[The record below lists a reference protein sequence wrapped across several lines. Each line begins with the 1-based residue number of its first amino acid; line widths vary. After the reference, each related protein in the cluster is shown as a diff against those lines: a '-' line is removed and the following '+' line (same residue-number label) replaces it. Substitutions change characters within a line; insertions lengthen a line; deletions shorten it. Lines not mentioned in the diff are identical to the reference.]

1 MENTNRIKNETF
13 DEYVLRMI
21 ETRSENGFEYD
32 ELYEILLGEEYAVSP
47 TESRKRLSG
56 IKNYLTKKKN
66 DRNTDSN
73 KELAKLSEKETF
85 EMRSDNTH
93 ILSKFVLACEEEL
106 KSPDAIMKILGYD
119 PLEFELISSKT
130 SRWNVSS
137 GTGNDNH
144 KVLYALKATVKPRK
158 VKVSSGK
165 VVDVIN
171 NLTFNLDNIKDYNYT
186 DGEFVLEIPMMDVH
200 FNKISDVRITGEESN
215 SKTIKTN
222 FLSVVSYFL
231 DKAKHNNIKEIIFPI
246 GQDYF
251 NSEASGATTHGTQQ
265 DNDLPA
271 DLMFEEGTDLLF
283 RAIELCRAIAP
294 VKVDYVAGNHDSNI
308 GYYAA
313 SSLKRA
319 YKLAGVEGIEFD
331 ILPKRKYYEF
341 GKCLIGY
348 THGNKERTRIEKEN
362 IMQVE
367 APEAWGRTKFRE
379 WHVGHEHHEEVREL
393 GGIKYRKI
401 NSITANDNW
410 HYESGYVGA
419 LRMAQAFLWHKEL
432 GLLDIYNCPIIN

>member
-1 MENTNRIKNETF
+1 MIENRKNTETL
-13 DEYVLRMI
+13 DDYTLRMI
-21 ETRSENGFEYD
+21 ESRVENGFEYD
-32 ELYEILLGEEYAVSP
+32 ELYETLLGEEYAVSP
-47 TESRKRLSG
+47 TESRKRTRG
-56 IKNYLTKKKN
+56 IRDYLLKKAKMSEV
-66 DRNTDSN
+66 DVN
-73 KELAKLSEKETF
+73 KELARLSEKETF
-85 EMRSDNTH
+85 EMRSDNTQ
-93 ILSKFVLACEEEL
+93 ILQKFVLSCEEDL
-106 KSPDAIMKILGYD
+106 KSPDKIMEILGYD

-137 GTGNDNH
+137 GTGNSNH

-158 VKVSSGK
+158 IKVSSDK
-165 VVDVIN
+165 VIDVIN
-171 NLTFNLDNIKDYNYT
+171 SLTFDLNDIKNYEYMG
-186 DGEFVLEIPMMDVH
+186 GEFVLEIPMMDVH
-200 FNKISDVRITGEESN
+200 FNKVSDERITGNYSN
-215 SKTIKTN
+215 SETIKTD
-222 FLSVVSYFL
+222 FLSVIYYFL
-231 DKAKHNNIKEIIFPI
+231 SKAQDKTIKEIIFPI

-251 NSEASGATTHGTQQ
+251 NSEASGTTTHGTPQ

-271 DLMFEEGTDLLF
+271 DLMFEEGTNLLF
-283 RAIELCRAIAP
+283 QAIELCRAVAP
-294 VKVDYVAGNHDSNI
+294 VKIDYVAGNHDTNI

-319 YKLAGVEGIEFD
+319 YELADIKGVEFD

-410 HYESGYVGA
+410 HYESGYVGS

-432 GLLDIYNCPIIN
+432 GLLDIYNCPILN